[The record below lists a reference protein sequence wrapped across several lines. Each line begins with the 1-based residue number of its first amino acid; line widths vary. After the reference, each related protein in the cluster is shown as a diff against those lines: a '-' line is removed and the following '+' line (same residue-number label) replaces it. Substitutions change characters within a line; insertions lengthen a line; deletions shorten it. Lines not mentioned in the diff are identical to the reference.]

1 MAVLKPRLS
10 VTSTGNR
17 LPSRLPETSSLGL
30 LANMALKTPADCTT
44 RKALPGLRVV
54 SMRKPQLPKLM
65 LGSLETTDAMEDG
78 HQVLLNMLQPM
89 ELLHNQN
96 ILMLVEIKAVL
107 KMEEVSKFQAKKVSQ
122 DVQAY
127 HQESI
132 LNLFQSLL
140 MLQIGDHTEVVSSII
155 VEPELI
161 MQSS

>member
-1 MAVLKPRLS
+1 
-10 VTSTGNR
+10 
-17 LPSRLPETSSLGL
+17 
-30 LANMALKTPADCTT
+30 
-44 RKALPGLRVV
+44 
-54 SMRKPQLPKLM
+54 
-65 LGSLETTDAMEDG
+65 
-78 HQVLLNMLQPM
+78 M

-132 LNLFQSLL
+132 LNLFQLLL